1 MSKILVKTW
10 YGSLNLVSIILLPFS
25 LLFFFTITVRK
36 FFYKI
41 GIFKKNKFKTPII
54 IVGNLTV
61 GGTGKTPL
69 TIWLYNY
76 FFERGLKAGI
86 ISSGYKSSNKNPSII
101 KDNSSAKIFGDEAV
115 LIYEK
120 TKGCVISGKDRV
132 LATHM
137 MEREFNCDLII
148 HDDGLQ
154 NYAVCRDLEIL
165 IVDGK
170 RKFGNGLLLP
180 AGPMRE
186 TKKRL
191 YNTDIIVM
199 NNSSDLDAPAIQ
211 SVNNKVLNSSTSEI
225 INLTEFSGKE
235 IHFVSGIAN
244 TMTIELA
251 LTNNNILYKTHIY
264 PDHHEYRGEEI
275 IFQDDLPVFITEKDY
290 VKLKKNKNKDLWVMQ
305 LEIKPNKEFIS
316 KLDKW
321 VDIGV
326 RNEN

>member
-1 MSKILVKTW
+1 MSNYDSMVE
-10 YGSLNLVSIILLPFS
+10 YNED
-25 LLFFFTITVRK
+25 TITVRK

-137 MEREFNCDLII
+137 MEREFNCDLMVSMVLVRALKPSRAKNSHCRGII
-148 HDDGLQ
+148 TDFE
-154 NYAVCRDLEIL
+154 ATSPF
-165 IVDGK
+165 IVK
-170 RKFGNGLLLP
+170 SPN
-180 AGPMRE
+180 AGG
-186 TKKRL
+186 
-191 YNTDIIVM
+191 
-199 NNSSDLDAPAIQ
+199 Q
-211 SVNNKVLNSSTSEI
+211 S
-225 INLTEFSGKE
+225 
-235 IHFVSGIAN
+235 
-244 TMTIELA
+244 
-251 LTNNNILYKTHIY
+251 
-264 PDHHEYRGEEI
+264 
-275 IFQDDLPVFITEKDY
+275 
-290 VKLKKNKNKDLWVMQ
+290 
-305 LEIKPNKEFIS
+305 IKIKS
-316 KLDKW
+316 
-321 VDIGV
+321 
-326 RNEN
+326 